1 MKTIRN
7 DEATAAKQLTDF
19 KRMLEARLEFAM
31 NKRDTDNYAE
41 MDRLYENDFVL
52 SFMGKTCRIAFGATE
67 YYAVIGM
74 LEEILEE
81 MKQ

>member
-7 DEATAAKQLTDF
+7 DFETAKKQITDF
-19 KRMLEARLEFAM
+19 IKMLESRLGYAQD
-31 NKRDTDNYAE
+31 KASADNYAE
-41 MDRLYENDFVL
+41 MDKLYEQDFIL
-52 SFMGKTCRIAFGATE
+52 SFMGKSCRIAFGATE

-81 MKQ
+81 L